1 MDWSW
6 VSNDGHE
13 TSLDIHTRLFLSTS
27 FTDDTFTMM
36 DSNKTIRLWVPIDG
50 NETSTDTYAQ
60 LFRSTTF
67 ANE

>member
-1 MDWSW
+1 
-6 VSNDGHE
+6 
-13 TSLDIHTRLFLSTS
+13 
-27 FTDDTFTMM
+27 MM

-50 NETSTDTYAQ
+50 NETSLDTYAQ